1 MEIVT
6 VQQPK
11 TFTSFEDVIEV
22 ETLSTSK
29 PFIEAN
35 TIESSLPEIKQQH
48 LVPVFVKDNACTI
61 SIAEFIEATQEATS
75 NAFKGNKILSPS
87 IRLSHPIKGRIPSAK
102 NKSVT
107 ELLDTDKTLYYER
120 CAFIIELPGI
130 TSTVNGNTLSLT
142 IGGVKSYSLDNLYS
156 RKGSDE
162 HFKIFI
168 GFQNKVCTNLCVTSN
183 GFVGNLAVKNLDQL
197 QFAIASMIQ
206 NYDARAQLYQL
217 EKLSDLHIT
226 ETQFA
231 LLMGR
236 CRMYNHLPTTLKSEI
251 EPMLFGDNQLGAVCK
266 DFYKDNS
273 FCKGDDGN
281 INLWNLYNLFT
292 GSNKSSYID
301 SFLDRSVNAFQLAQ
315 QLASAVE
322 YKTHS
327 WFLT

>member
-1 MEIVT
+1 MELVT

-61 SIAEFIEATQEATS
+61 SIAEFIEATQEATN
-75 NAFKGNKILSPS
+75 NAFKGHKILSPS

-102 NKSVT
+102 NKSVI

-120 CAFIIELPGI
+120 CAFIIEVPDI
-130 TSTVNGNTLSLT
+130 TSTVNGNSLSLT

-168 GFQNKVCTNLCVTSN
+168 GFQNKVCTNLCVTSD

-206 NYDARAQLYQL
+206 NYDARTQLYQM

-236 CRMYNHLPTTLKSEI
+236 CRMYNHLPSTLKSEI

-266 DFYKDNS
+266 DFYRDNS
-273 FCKGDDGN
+273 FCKGADGN

-301 SFLDRSVNAFQLAQ
+301 SFLDKSVNAFQLAQ

>member
-1 MEIVT
+1 MELVT

-61 SIAEFIEATQEATS
+61 SIAEFIEATQEATN
-75 NAFKGNKILSPS
+75 NAFKGHKILSPS

-102 NKSVT
+102 NKSVA

-120 CAFIIELPGI
+120 CAFIIEVPDI

-168 GFQNKVCTNLCVTSN
+168 GFQNKVCTNLCVSSD

-236 CRMYNHLPTTLKSEI
+236 CRMYNHLPSALKSEI

-266 DFYKDNS
+266 DFYRDNS
-273 FCKGDDGN
+273 FCKGADGN

-301 SFLDRSVNAFQLAQ
+301 SFLDKSVNAFQLAQ